1 MNPNQSWLAAC
12 RLADL
17 NPSAPARSWLTERG
31 SLTARL
37 RRHWPD
43 LAVELQGEAQ
53 QRPWPCELDRLGL
66 ATDSLAWVRSVTLHQ
81 AGQALVQARSVI
93 PAWSQTNPW
102 QEIERL
108 GCRPLGELLFQQTD
122 LERSDFEF
130 ARTPSGWARRCV
142 FRRQGAP
149 LLLTEYFL
157 AWL

>member
-1 MNPNQSWLAAC
+1 MNPNQSWLPAC

-17 NPSAPARSWLTERG
+17 NPSAQALSWLTERA

-37 RRHWPD
+37 RRQWPD

-53 QRPWPCELDRLGL
+53 ERPWSCELERLGL
-66 ATDSLAWVRSVTLHQ
+66 PADSLAWVRRVTLHQ
-81 AGQALVQARSVI
+81 AGQALVQARTVI

-108 GCRPLGELLFQQTD
+108 GRRPLGELLFQQTD
-122 LERSDFEF
+122 LERSDFDY
-130 ARTPSGWARRCV
+130 ARSPAGWARRCV

-149 LLLTEYFL
+149 LLLTECFL

>member
-1 MNPNQSWLAAC
+1 MNPDQSWLPAC
-12 RLADL
+12 RLADFTPTAQAL
-17 NPSAPARSWLTERG
+17 SWLTERG

-37 RRHWPD
+37 RLHWPD
-43 LAVELQGEAQ
+43 LAVELQGEAHEP
-53 QRPWPCELDRLGL
+53 PWPCELDRLGL
-66 ATDSLAWVRSVTLHQ
+66 PAESLAWVRRVTLHQ
-81 AGQALVQARSVI
+81 AGQALVQARTVI
-93 PAWSQTNPW
+93 PAWSQANPW
-102 QEIERL
+102 HEIERL
-108 GCRPLGELLFQQTD
+108 GRRPLGELLFQQTD

>member
-1 MNPNQSWLAAC
+1 MHPIESWLPAD

-17 NPSAPARSWLTERG
+17 NPQAPALSWLIERG

-43 LAVELQGEAQ
+43 LAVELQGEAHEL
-53 QRPWPCELDRLGL
+53 PWPCELDRLGL
-66 ATDSLAWVRSVTLHQ
+66 SSDSLAWVRRVTLHQ
-81 AGQALVQARSVI
+81 AGQALVQARTVI

-108 GCRPLGELLFQQTD
+108 GRRPLGELLFQQAD
-122 LERSDFEF
+122 FERSDFDY
-130 ARTPSGWARRCV
+130 ARSPAGWARRCV

-149 LLLTEYFL
+149 LLLTECFL

>member
-1 MNPNQSWLAAC
+1 MPRHAAVWPARLPLRMNPPATPLWANLAI
-12 RLADL
+12 
-17 NPSAPARSWLTERG
+17 SAWRYPEKTALVFMGKRWTYRELMAASEQMAGHL
-31 SLTARL
+31 ARL
-37 RRHWPD
+37 GVRKGDRV
-43 LAVELQGEAQ
+43 L
-53 QRPWPCELDRLGL
+53 LDM
-66 ATDSLAWVRSVTLHQ
+66 Q
-81 AGQALVQARSVI
+81 NCPQLVITHFAI
-93 PAWSQTNPW
+93 L
-102 QEIERL
+102 RL